1 MLKQPAMDDMIT
13 FIRECANIEGTELG
27 ETWSLLLNLYH
38 HRSCISNTT
47 TKSLEKE
54 IKSVYQYLKKETKI
68 EERTINTPRT
78 IRELVFLN
86 E

>member
-1 MLKQPAMDDMIT
+1 MPKQPAMDDMIT

-54 IKSVYQYLKKETKI
+54 IKSVYQYLKKESELPLNKL
-68 EERTINTPRT
+68 RGFLLQ
-78 IRELVFLN
+78 RENLLKN
-86 E
+86 